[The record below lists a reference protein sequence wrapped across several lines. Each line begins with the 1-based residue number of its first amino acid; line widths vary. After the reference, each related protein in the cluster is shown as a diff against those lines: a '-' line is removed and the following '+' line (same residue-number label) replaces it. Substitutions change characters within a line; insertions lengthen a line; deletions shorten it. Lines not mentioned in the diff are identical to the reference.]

1 MVSKGKYAAMILAAG
16 MGTRL
21 GSLTHD
27 RPKAL
32 IPVHGV
38 PLLEIILR
46 KIITSGMNDVVI
58 NVHHHAGM
66 IREFLE
72 KNHNFGIRIFLTEEQ
87 PHPYETGGA
96 VRNAREILKEYD
108 AWMIHNVDVLTNLPL
123 ERLFRESL
131 ELDAPV
137 ILAVRSRR
145 ATRYLIEDDEGNLCG
160 WEDARS
166 GESIRV
172 RQPLGETR
180 RVGFSGIQV
189 MKREVLDLLPQQQTF
204 SLTPFYLDLASRQ
217 EVKLWH
223 HDEGYWYDAG
233 KPETLEKIRRTIAP
247 EDIV

>member
-1 MVSKGKYAAMILAAG
+1 MLSKGKYAAMILAAG

-21 GSLTHD
+21 GTLTHD

-32 IPVHGV
+32 IPVYGV
-38 PLLEIILR
+38 PLLEIVLR
-46 KIITSGMNDVVI
+46 KIITSGINDVVI
-58 NVHHHAGM
+58 NLHHHAGM

-72 KNHNFGIRIFLTEEQ
+72 KNHNFGIRIILTEEQ

-96 VRNAREILKEYD
+96 VRNAREILKEFD

-123 ERLFRESL
+123 ERFFRVSL

-137 ILAVRSRR
+137 VLAVRTRKAS
-145 ATRYLIEDDEGNLCG
+145 RYLLEDIAGNLCG

-172 RQPLGETR
+172 GQSVGEPR

-189 MKREVLDLLPQQQTF
+189 MKREILDYLPEQQTF

-223 HDEGYWYDAG
+223 HDDGYWFDAG
-233 KPETLEKIRRTIAP
+233 KPETLEEISRTIAP
-247 EDIV
+247 EDII